1 LGFRSAASNVSAE
14 MNTAVRINTDLEI
27 ARMANRSRLNSNG
40 FMTTPHRPMIFTDRR
55 ASTGKFSAAFDVELN
70 SA

>member
-1 LGFRSAASNVSAE
+1 
-14 MNTAVRINTDLEI
+14 
-27 ARMANRSRLNSNG
+27 MANRSRLNSNG